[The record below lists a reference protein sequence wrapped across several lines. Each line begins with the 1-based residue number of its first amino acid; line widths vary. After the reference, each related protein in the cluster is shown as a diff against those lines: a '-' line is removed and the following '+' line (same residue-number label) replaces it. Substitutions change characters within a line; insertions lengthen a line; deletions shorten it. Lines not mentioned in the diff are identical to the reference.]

1 MGCFCDALANE
12 RERKDEENMNRIKE
26 IEINSALDQENT
38 FRENLNNNQ
47 CVHQK
52 KINLFNFDDEK
63 GNAPIEKKSFIL
75 ESKRRRKGSIKI

>member
-52 KINLFNFDDEK
+52 KI
-63 GNAPIEKKSFIL
+63 
-75 ESKRRRKGSIKI
+75 